1 LEENMDSNAAK
12 GALLGRPAEFLKY
25 YPLKCAGAKA
35 PLQNQVNLKPIYI
48 HKQDGAYITDPK
60 THKAKIGIM
69 GHTGATRPRMLGP
82 DRKISS
88 FKLNTIHPAG
98 DYAQFSNAHIVP
110 MVHYNSPATSAVDVD
125 LAAGITAMPRYVLDG
140 SGDGLMVTG
149 ELSGCCFCW
158 VAQGATLWCIHVQP
172 KGINPATGNA
182 IDGAALHVLL
192 QATGRFHGAPGTAIG
207 TYGANQYG
215 TKRAS
220 VVGVRLATGWTLY
233 AQTSSTSF
241 QSVADASR
249 IYPGAVQLL

>member
-1 LEENMDSNAAK
+1 
-12 GALLGRPAEFLKY
+12 
-25 YPLKCAGAKA
+25 
-35 PLQNQVNLKPIYI
+35 
-48 HKQDGAYITDPK
+48 
-60 THKAKIGIM
+60 
-69 GHTGATRPRMLGP
+69 MLGP

-88 FKLNTIHPAG
+88 FKLNTIQPAG
-98 DYAQFSNAHIVP
+98 DYAQFANAHIVP

-158 VAQGATLWCIHVQP
+158 VAQGAALWCIHVQP

-192 QATGRFHGAPGTAIG
+192 QATGRFQGAPGAAIG